1 MIVDSLAID
10 DSAEAEVLSDAE
22 LGLDPGAV
30 SPLDFTPASAWSP
43 LVISFPH
50 VGLEWPDDEPRPR
63 PTVDF
68 ARNADLAV
76 DQLYPDAALLGAAT
90 VRARFSRLLIDLNR
104 APDDV
109 SAALVPDH
117 PAPRP
122 RQPPW
127 ASTGGR
133 SPPVHNRGLIWR
145 TAVGNLPIFSGPLP
159 YAELR
164 RRLRR
169 YYDPYHRAIELLLER
184 RRARFGY
191 AVLLEAHS
199 MPSSVPG
206 DLVLGTFE
214 GGACSPELEALALAA
229 LASPGPL
236 GVSLAI
242 RLNDPYRGG
251 ELVRKFGRPEHGI
264 HALQLEV
271 NRALY
276 MDEASL
282 RLRPEVS
289 RASGPRGEIRPS
301 HLPSSSSSSSP
312 SSPSSSPSSAGPK
325 SAVQRAQIA
334 SDTSGARPAP
344 AVLPL
349 ALLYRVRSLVAAL
362 ATVPPRLAPAAP
374 APGVPCPPANPAL
387 VASSRGA
394 AHFGEPL
401 CRRRPRG

>member
-1 MIVDSLAID
+1 MITEPLDTLLFTEAATSETLEDDAI
-10 DSAEAEVLSDAE
+10 
-22 LGLDPGAV
+22 GLDPGA
-30 SPLDFTPASAWSP
+30 PLPLHFTPGEAWSP

-63 PTVDF
+63 PSVDF
-68 ARNADLAV
+68 GRNADLAV
-76 DQLYPDAALLGAAT
+76 DCLYPDAALLGAAT

-109 SAALVPDH
+109 SAGLVPDH

-127 ASTGGR
+127 ATTGGR

-145 TAVGNLPIFSGPLP
+145 TAVGNVPIFSGTLP

-164 RRLRR
+164 TRLRR
-169 YYDPYHRAIELLLER
+169 YYDPYHRALEVLLER

-191 AVLLEAHS
+191 AILLEAHS

-214 GGACSPELEALALAA
+214 GGACSPELEATALAA
-229 LASPGPL
+229 LSAAGPL

-282 RLRPEVS
+282 QLRPEVADRQPHDHLDPHGRLDRLDS
-289 RASGPRGEIRPS
+289 HDHVRPAT
-301 HLPSSSSSSSP
+301 PTR
-312 SSPSSSPSSAGPK
+312 
-325 SAVQRAQIA
+325 RAQIA
-334 SDTSGARPAP
+334 SKSSSPRPTSPSSP
-344 AVLPL
+344 DPSVLPL

-362 ATVPPRLAPAAP
+362 AAVPPRLATAVAAS
-374 APGVPCPPANPAL
+374 GVPCPPANPAL
-387 VASSRGA
+387 VASSRGT

>member
-1 MIVDSLAID
+1 MISES
-10 DSAEAEVLSDAE
+10 DSAAAETLEAAE
-22 LGLDPGAV
+22 LGLDPHHPW
-30 SPLDFTPASAWSP
+30 PLHFTPAACWSP

-50 VGLEWPDDEPRPR
+50 VGLEWPADAPRPR
-63 PTVDF
+63 PAVDF
-68 ARNADLAV
+68 ARNADLDV
-76 DQLYPDAALLGAAT
+76 DCLYPDAAALGAAT
-90 VRARFSRLLIDLNR
+90 VRARYSRLLIDLNR
-104 APDDV
+104 ADDDV

-145 TAVGNLPIFSGPLP
+145 TAVGNVPIFSGPLP
-159 YAELR
+159 YAELQL
-164 RRLRR
+164 RLRR
-169 YYDPYHRAIELLLER
+169 YYDPYHRAVEVLLAR

-214 GGACSPELEALALAA
+214 GGACSPELEARALAA
-229 LASPGPL
+229 LAAAGPV
-236 GVSLAI
+236 GVSLAV

-282 RLRPEVS
+282 SLRPEIPMSSLSSLVLHS
-289 RASGPRGEIRPS
+289 SHPRGEPHAHGESQSRTASEIRPRIAAVG
-301 HLPSSSSSSSP
+301 PASP
-312 SSPSSSPSSAGPK
+312 GP
-325 SAVQRAQIA
+325 
-334 SDTSGARPAP
+334 GARLQPRPA
-344 AVLPL
+344 AAPL
-349 ALLYRVRSLVAAL
+349 ALLYRVKSLVAAL
-362 ATVPPRLAPAAP
+362 AAVTPRLAPATP
-374 APGVPCPPANPAL
+374 STDLPGASCPPVSPAL
-387 VASSRGA
+387 FS
-394 AHFGEPL
+394 P
-401 CRRRPRG
+401 PR

>member
-1 MIVDSLAID
+1 MISIIDSDDAAALAETLD
-10 DSAEAEVLSDAE
+10 DTDI
-22 LGLDPGAV
+22 GLEPGTPR
-30 SPLDFTPASAWSP
+30 PLHFTAAATWSP

-50 VGLEWPDDEPRPR
+50 VGLEWPEDEPRPR
-63 PTVDF
+63 PAVDF

-76 DQLYPDAALLGAAT
+76 DHLYPDAAVLGAAT

-109 SAALVPDH
+109 SAGLVPDH

-127 ASTGGR
+127 ATTGGR

-145 TAVGNLPIFSGPLP
+145 TAVGNVPIFSGPLP

-164 RRLRR
+164 LRLRR
-169 YYDPYHRAIELLLER
+169 YYDPYHRAIEVLLAR

-214 GGACSPELEALALAA
+214 GGACSPELEARALAA
-229 LASPGPL
+229 LSAAGPP
-236 GVSLAI
+236 GVSLAV

-276 MDEASL
+276 MDEATLS
-282 RLRPEVS
+282 LRPEIPTPSVS
-289 RASGPRGEIRPS
+289 SLVPPIQRTVRSPTSLDPSLAAAEIRPPGGAGKPPRQPGS
-301 HLPSSSSSSSP
+301 ARPQSSP
-312 SSPSSSPSSAGPK
+312 AT
-325 SAVQRAQIA
+325 A
-334 SDTSGARPAP
+334 
-344 AVLPL
+344 PL
-349 ALLYRVRSLVAAL
+349 ALLYRVKSLVAAL
-362 ATVPPRLAPAAP
+362 AAVTPRLAPATP
-374 APGVPCPPANPAL
+374 TTDLPGASCPPVSPAT
-387 VASSRGA
+387 VS
-394 AHFGEPL
+394 P
-401 CRRRPRG
+401 PR

>member
-1 MIVDSLAID
+1 MIVESLTIQDPAG
-10 DSAEAEVLSDAE
+10 AEVLSDTE
-22 LGLDPGAV
+22 IGLEPGAV
-30 SPLDFTPASAWSP
+30 SPLDFTPASTWSP

-76 DQLYPDAALLGAAT
+76 DLLYPDAAVLGAAT

-145 TAVGNLPIFSGPLP
+145 TAVGNVPIFSGPLP

-164 RRLRR
+164 LRLRR

-229 LASPGPL
+229 LASAGPL

-289 RASGPRGEIRPS
+289 RASGLRGEIRPS
-301 HLPSSSSSSSP
+301 SPPPSVSPLISGLP
-312 SSPSSSPSSAGPK
+312 G
-325 SAVQRAQIA
+325 SAVQRPRIA
-334 SDTSGARPAP
+334 SGTSDARPAL
-344 AVLPL
+344 ASLPL

-362 ATVPPRLAPAAP
+362 AAVTPRLAPVAP
-374 APGVPCPPANPAL
+374 TPGVPCPSANPAL
-387 VASSRGA
+387 VASSRGT
-394 AHFGEPL
+394 AHLGEPL

>member
-1 MIVDSLAID
+1 MISES
-10 DSAEAEVLSDAE
+10 DSAYDETLDAAE
-22 LGLDPGAV
+22 LGLDPHDPW
-30 SPLDFTPASAWSP
+30 PLRFTPAACWSP

-50 VGLEWPDDEPRPR
+50 VGLEWPADDPRPR
-63 PTVDF
+63 PAVDF
-68 ARNADLAV
+68 ARNADLDV
-76 DQLYPDAALLGAAT
+76 DCLYPDAAALGAAT
-90 VRARFSRLLIDLNR
+90 VRARYSRLLIDLNR
-104 APDDV
+104 ADDDV

-145 TAVGNLPIFSGPLP
+145 TAVGNVPIFSGPLA
-159 YAELR
+159 YAELQL
-164 RRLRR
+164 RLRR
-169 YYDPYHRAIELLLER
+169 YYDPYHRAVEVLLAR

-214 GGACSPELEALALAA
+214 GGACSPELEARALAA
-229 LASPGPL
+229 LAAAGPS
-236 GVSLAI
+236 GVSLAV

-282 RLRPEVS
+282 SLRPEIPMSSLVS
-289 RASGPRGEIRPS
+289 PRSSPRESQSQTASEIRP
-301 HLPSSSSSSSP
+301 
-312 SSPSSSPSSAGPK
+312 
-325 SAVQRAQIA
+325 RT
-334 SDTSGARPAP
+334 SDRSGAVRPANSGAGARLQPTP
-344 AVLPL
+344 AAAPL
-349 ALLYRVRSLVAAL
+349 ALLHRVKSLVAAL
-362 ATVPPRLAPAAP
+362 AAVTPRLAPATP
-374 APGVPCPPANPAL
+374 STDLPGASCPPVSPAL
-387 VASSRGA
+387 FS
-394 AHFGEPL
+394 P
-401 CRRRPRG
+401 PR